1 MTQASLEKK
10 IKIVN
15 GEGQETFVPESIAN
29 DDAMLKRLLA
39 SFYGTD
45 NFRLDRKQEDGETVV
60 HVVKMAGTKGNASSP
75 LAVLLDCAGSE
86 NPVVAL
92 YRELAE
98 VDATGLSPEE
108 ICRMQKRVEEALNT
122 GQELYRRMSASRTR
136 LSHAKS
142 FPSPIPITG
151 F

>member
-1 MTQASLEKK
+1 MSEEKK

-45 NFRLDRKQEDGETVV
+45 YFRLERKEENGDTVV
-60 HVVKMAGTKGNASSP
+60 HVIKMAGTIGVASLP
-75 LAVLLDCAGSE
+75 LAVLLDCPGGE

-98 VDATGLSPEE
+98 VDAAGLSPEE
-108 ICRMQKRVEEALNT
+108 VCRMQKRVEQALET
-122 GQELYRRMSASRTR
+122 GQELYRRMSASQTR
-136 LSHAKS
+136 LSRAKS

>member
-1 MTQASLEKK
+1 MSDEKK

-29 DDAMLKRLLA
+29 DEATLKRLLA

-45 NFRLDRKQEDGETVV
+45 NFRLDRKEENGETVI
-60 HVVKMAGTKGNASSP
+60 HVVKMAGSKGGASVP
-75 LAVLLDCAGSE
+75 LDVLRACACSGSE
-86 NPVVAL
+86 NPVVSL

-98 VDATGLSPEE
+98 VDVAQLPAEE
-108 ICRMQKRVEEALNT
+108 VARMQKRIEDALGA
-122 GQELYRRMSASRTR
+122 GQELYRRMGAARTR
-136 LSHAKS
+136 LARAAS
-142 FPSPIPITG
+142 FPAPIPVTG

>member
-1 MTQASLEKK
+1 MSDEKK

-29 DDAMLKRLLA
+29 DEATLKRLLA

-45 NFRLDRKQEDGETVV
+45 NFRLDRKEENGETVI
-60 HVVKMAGTKGNASSP
+60 HVVKMAGSKGGASAP
-75 LAVLLDCAGSE
+75 LDVLRACAGSE
-86 NPVVAL
+86 NPVVSL

-98 VDATGLSPEE
+98 VDSAQLPAEE
-108 ICRMQKRVEEALNT
+108 VARMQKRIEDVLGA
-122 GQELYRRMSASRTR
+122 GQELYRRMGAARTR
-136 LSHAKS
+136 LARAAS
-142 FPSPIPITG
+142 FPTPIPVTG